1 MTNKRVSLYHYRL
14 VFVSSHA
21 LCTVMEKLNV
31 LVLSARGSD
40 GLGGWGPLLRSVRP
54 LAALAADAEQRRN
67 RIV

>member
-21 LCTVMEKLNV
+21 LHIMEKLNV

-40 GLGGWGPLLRSVRP
+40 ALGGWGPLLRSVRP
-54 LAALAADAEQRRN
+54 SASLAADAEQ
-67 RIV
+67 